1 MRAVV
6 CPELGPL
13 SNLRIEERPDP
24 VPGPVQVVVEI
35 AAAGVNYVDGLI
47 CQGRYQIKPPTPYT
61 PGSEVAGLI
70 SAVGDGAGQWA
81 PGDRVLVSCGAGGF
95 ASHLLVGQHQP
106 VRVPDAIDLA
116 QAATLVQSYATALY
130 TLTRRTH
137 VAADEWVLVL
147 GAGGGVGLAMID
159 LAKALGAKVI
169 AAASSKDKL
178 AAATAI
184 GADAT
189 IAYET
194 DDVKARAREISDGGV
209 DVVVD
214 PVGGRFAEEA
224 LRSLRWMGRYCVVGF
239 AAGPI
244 PTIPLNH
251 VLLNN
256 RTVVGVDWGAS
267 TFRDPA
273 GQAELVAELLTL
285 VDAERLHPA
294 APAERPLEDVAA
306 VLTDLA
312 ERRVAGKVV
321 LVP

>member
-13 SNLRIEERPDP
+13 SNLRIEERRDL
-24 VPGPVQVVVEI
+24 VPGPDQVVIDV

-61 PGSEVAGLI
+61 PGSEVAGLVA
-70 SAVGDGAGQWA
+70 AVGDGARQWA

-95 ASHLLVGQHQP
+95 ASQLVVNAQQP
-106 VRVPDAIDLA
+106 VRVPAAIDLA

-137 VAADEWVLVL
+137 VAEGEWVLVL

-159 LAKALGAKVI
+159 LAKALGAHVI
-169 AAASSKDKL
+169 AAASTEDKL
-178 AAATAI
+178 AAAVTA

-194 DDVKARAREISDGGV
+194 EDLKARAREIGDGGV

-224 LRSLRWMGRYCVVGF
+224 LRALRWMGRYCVIGF

-273 GQAELVAELLTL
+273 GQADLLAELLTL

-294 APAERPLEDVAA
+294 APTERPLDDVAA
-306 VLTDLA
+306 VLADLA

>member
-1 MRAVV
+1 
-6 CPELGPL
+6 L
-13 SNLRIEERPDP
+13 SNLRVEERPDL
-24 VPGPVQVVVEI
+24 VPGPEQVVIEV

-61 PGSEVAGLI
+61 PGSEIAGLVA
-70 SAVGDGAGQWA
+70 AVGANAGQWA

-95 ASHLLVGQHQP
+95 ASHLLVEQHQP
-106 VRVPDAIDLA
+106 LPVPDSINLA

-137 VAADEWVLVL
+137 VAEGEWVLVL

-169 AAASSKDKL
+169 AAASSEDKL

-194 DDVKARAREISDGGV
+194 DDLKARAREISDGGV

-224 LRSLRWMGRYCVVGF
+224 LRSLRWMGRYCVIGF

-273 GQAELVAELLTL
+273 GHADLIAELLTL
-285 VDAERLHPA
+285 VAAERLHPA
-294 APAERPLEDVAA
+294 APVERPLDDVAA